1 MINDPSPETLAKKF
15 WSGTGLQETFPRN
28 IEQAIAMILPLAV
41 VKMPSVTTGAV
52 RRWLKNRHAAPSL
65 PHDRRDLMG
74 CLVAYR
80 GHGVVFVCGADDP
93 EEQRLTV
100 AHEVGHFL
108 VDYRFPRL
116 QAIQALGERIAE
128 VLDGFRQATPAER
141 ANAVLSH
148 VRLGAH
154 VHLLPRRGRDEDSD
168 ACVGYAEE
176 RAHRLGLEL
185 VAPRQLIIMLIQQ
198 LAAQGITSTE
208 VVSSRLAVYF
218 GLPANSFS
226 NLVKPKSQ
234 RLPVSFFEDAMTAI
248 REQR

>member
-1 MINDPSPETLAKKF
+1 MINDPSPETLAKEV

-28 IEQAIAMILPLAV
+28 IERAIAMNLPLAV
-41 VKMPSVTTGAV
+41 IKMPSVTTGGV
-52 RRWLKNRHAAPSL
+52 KKWLKNRRAVLSL
-65 PHDRRDLMG
+65 PDDRRDLMG
-74 CLVAYR
+74 CLVAYQ
-80 GHGVVFVCGADDP
+80 GSGIVFVCGADDP
-93 EEQRLTV
+93 EDQRLTV

-116 QAIQALGERIAE
+116 QVIQALGETIAE
-128 VLDGFRQATPAER
+128 VLDGLRQATPAER

-185 VAPRQLIIMLIQQ
+185 VAPRQLIIVLMRQ

-208 VVSSRLAVYF
+208 VVSSKLAVYF
-218 GLPANSFS
+218 GLPVNSFS
-226 NLVKPKSQ
+226 NLVKQKSQ

-248 REQR
+248 KERR